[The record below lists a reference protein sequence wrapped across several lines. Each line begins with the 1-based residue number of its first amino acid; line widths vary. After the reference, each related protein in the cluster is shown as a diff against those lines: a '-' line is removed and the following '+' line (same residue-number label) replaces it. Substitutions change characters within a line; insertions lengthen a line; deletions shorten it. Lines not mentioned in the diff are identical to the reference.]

1 MLTLATVQDGTP
13 RPQNTQLYVHETED
27 LMEGAGGLGWNPFEE
42 WWTEHLAKTQ

>member
-1 MLTLATVQDGTP
+1 MRRREQDATA

-42 WWTEHLAKTQ
+42 WWTRHLQRSQ